1 MLAVDLAH
9 SWAFPRTPAQA
20 AEWLAEQGIRV
31 DPEEVDVQAMAGLH
45 LAAAAALRAAARG
58 ESPPQGAVDE
68 INAASAAASVAPQ
81 LNWPADGR
89 PRMWLST
96 QSGSSGHALG
106 ILARAVIDLVTGPQR
121 ELLRICQAPGCTE
134 VYLATNSRRLWCSST
149 CGNRVRVARHAARA
163 RAARDATG

>member
-9 SWAFPRTPAQA
+9 SHAYRHTPQLAVD
-20 AEWLAEQGIRV
+20 WLAEHGIRA
-31 DPEEVDVQAMAGLH
+31 DPSEDLARGMARLH
-45 LAAAAALRAAARG
+45 LAAAAVLRAAARG
-58 ESPPQGAVDE
+58 ESPPQDAVDE
-68 INAASAAASVAPQ
+68 VNAASAAAAVAPQ

-96 QSGSSGHALG
+96 QAGSGGHALG

-121 ELLRICQAPGCTE
+121 ELLRICQAPGCSK
-134 VYLATNSRRLWCSST
+134 VYLATNSRRVWCSST

>member
-1 MLAVDLAH
+1 MLAVALAH
-9 SWAFPRTPAQA
+9 SYAYPPTTELA
-20 AEWLAEQGIRV
+20 ADWLAEHGIRV
-31 DPEEVDVQAMAGLH
+31 DPAELDLNAMAGLH
-45 LAAAAALRAAARG
+45 LAARAMLRAAARG
-58 ESPPQGAVDE
+58 ESPPQDAVDE
-68 INAASAAASVAPQ
+68 INAASAAAAVAPQ

-96 QSGSSGHALG
+96 QAGSGGHALG

-121 ELLRICQAPGCTE
+121 ELLRICQAPGCSE

-149 CGNRVRVARHAARA
+149 CGNRVRVARHAAKA

>member
-9 SWAFPRTPAQA
+9 SSAYPYTPELA
-20 AEWLAEQGIRV
+20 AGWLTERGIRV
-31 DPEEVDVQAMAGLH
+31 EPTDDLLRGMAELQVATAAVLH
-45 LAAAAALRAAARG
+45 AAALG
-58 ESPPQGAVDE
+58 ESPPQDAVDR
-68 INAASAAASVAPQ
+68 INTASAAAAVAPQ

-96 QSGSSGHALG
+96 DAGSGGHALG

-121 ELLRICQAPGCTE
+121 DLLRICQAPGCSE
-134 VYLATNSRRLWCSST
+134 VYLATNSRRVWCSST

-163 RAARDATG
+163 RAARGATG